1 MMAESASRPDAGNAG
16 DGQQPARLDEQVL
29 AVVRE
34 VAAELH
40 RSLDTPSRAGLEG
53 SLERDFG
60 LDSLARVE
68 LFGRLERQLAVR
80 VNEAAI
86 AEAETVND
94 LLGFLEKLEGGG
106 AAADFTPAAELDTAS
121 LAADPDDAQT
131 IIEVLEWHVAVHPD
145 RIHVYLY
152 GDGPDPEPITYSALL
167 ADAIAVAGGLRARG
181 VEPGDRVAIM
191 LPTGRDF
198 LASFYGIMYA
208 GCVPVP
214 VYPPA
219 RPSQLEDH
227 LRRIAGIIANSQSA
241 VLITFE
247 RARSVAGLLR
257 LQGLSSLAIATV
269 AELSS
274 SHRGG
279 GDVRGKRAAEDL
291 AFLQYTSGSTGE
303 PKGVV
308 LTHRNLL
315 VNLASMREATGVN
328 ASDVFVSWL
337 PLYHDMGLIGAVM
350 GSLYMGFTLVLMS
363 PLAFLARPSRWLRAI
378 HRHRGTLTAAPN
390 FAYEFCLS
398 KVDEREL
405 EGLDLSCLRMA
416 FNGAEA
422 VMPATINRFA
432 ERFASSGLRRE
443 AITPV
448 YGLAES
454 SVGLAFPPR
463 GRGPRIEFVDRTQ
476 MRLNERAVP
485 AAPADPKPLAIV
497 GCGLPLPGHEIRAV
511 DAAGRELPERHQG
524 RIQFRGPS
532 STSGYYRRPELSAQL
547 CDGDWLN
554 TGDLGFIAD
563 TELFLTGRAKDIIIR
578 GGHNIHPQELENAVS
593 QVPGVRKGG
602 VCVFPMADENTGT
615 ERLVVLAETDVSASD
630 ERARISAL
638 ISALSVDLLG
648 TPADEIVLAPPR
660 SVLKTSSGKIR
671 RSACRELY
679 ETGQLGQGVRPPW
692 MQLLRLAVR
701 GAGRQVVRVVSAA
714 AAWLWAGWVWTL
726 FALVVVIGSAVIL
739 TVPGIGLRRVLARAL
754 VKSALWLS
762 GLPVTVLGREHLAG
776 SGPRIVAA
784 NHASYADW
792 LVLGAVLPAHYSF
805 VSKQELSSAFLLGT
819 LLRRMGTSFVERF
832 DAAQGIEDTRR
843 LEERLRSGDSLTLF
857 PEGTFRRS
865 TGLLPFRMGA
875 FVLAARTSTP
885 IVTVALR
892 GTRWVLRDQEWFP
905 RRAAVTVT
913 VSEAIAPKGDDWAA
927 AVALRGAV
935 HDRLLHGSGE
945 PVTR

>member
-1 MMAESASRPDAGNAG
+1 MSQSDRPPVTDEKLPE
-16 DGQQPARLDEQVL
+16 DQGQARLPERVL

-40 RSLDTPSRAGLEG
+40 RSLGTPARAGLEG

-68 LFGRLERQLAVR
+68 LFGRLERQLGVR

-94 LLGFLEKLEGGG
+94 LLGFLEKLDGGV
-106 AAADFTPAAELDTAS
+106 AAADFTPAAELDAAS

-145 RIHVYLY
+145 RIYVYLY
-152 GDGPDPEPITYSALL
+152 GEGPDPEPITYSALL

-208 GCVPVP
+208 GGVPVP

-247 RARSVAGLLR
+247 RARKVAGLLR
-257 LQGLSSLAIATV
+257 LQGLSSLAIETV

-328 ASDVFVSWL
+328 ANDVFVSWL

-476 MRLNERAVP
+476 MRVNERAVP
-485 AAPADPKPLAIV
+485 ATPADPKPLAIV

-554 TGDLGFIAD
+554 TGDLGFLAD
-563 TELFLTGRAKDIIIR
+563 GELFLTGRAKDIIIR
-578 GGHNIHPQELENAVS
+578 GGHNIHPQELEDSVS
-593 QVPGVRKGG
+593 RVPGVRKGG

-638 ISALSVDLLG
+638 ISALSVELLG

-679 ETGQLGQGVRPPW
+679 ETGRLGQGVRAPW

-701 GAGRQVVRVVSAA
+701 GAGRQVVRALSGG

-726 FALVVVIGSAVIL
+726 FSLVAVIGSLVIL
-739 TVPGIGLRRVLARAL
+739 TVPGMRLRRALARVI

-776 SGPRIVAA
+776 SGARIVAA
-784 NHASYADW
+784 NHASYVDW

-805 VSKQELSSAFLLGT
+805 VAKQELSAVFLLGT
-819 LLRRMGTSFVERF
+819 VLRRMGTSFVERF
-832 DAAQGIEDTRR
+832 DTAQGIEDTRR

-885 IVTVALR
+885 VVSVALR
-892 GTRWVLRDQEWFP
+892 GTRWVLRDGEWFP

-913 VSEAIAPKGDDWAA
+913 VSEAIVPKGDDWPAA
-927 AVALRGAV
+927 IELRGVV
-935 HDRLLHGSGE
+935 HDRLLQGSGE
-945 PVTR
+945 PVTS

>member
-1 MMAESASRPDAGNAG
+1 MAESAGRPEADNSGEAR
-16 DGQQPARLDEQVL
+16 QPARLDGQVL

-40 RSLDTPSRAGLEG
+40 RSAGAPSRAGLEG

-68 LFGRLERQLAVR
+68 LFGRIERQLGVR

-86 AEAETVND
+86 AEAETVSD

-106 AAADFTPAAELDTAS
+106 AALDFAPAAELDPAL
-121 LAADPDDAQT
+121 LAADPQDAQT
-131 IIEVLEWHVAVHPD
+131 IIEVLEWHVAAHPD
-145 RIHVYLY
+145 RIYVYLY

-167 ADAIAVAGGLRARG
+167 ADAVAVAAGLRARG
-181 VEPGDRVAIM
+181 AEPGDRVAIM

-257 LQGLSSLAIATV
+257 LQGLSSLAIETV
-269 AELSS
+269 AELASTQ
-274 SHRGG
+274 RGA
-279 GDVRGKRAAEDL
+279 GDVRGKCASDDL

-328 ASDVFVSWL
+328 ANDVFVSWL

-350 GSLYMGFTLVLMS
+350 GSLYIGFTLVLMS

-405 EGLDLSCLRMA
+405 AGLDLSCLRMA
-416 FNGAEA
+416 FNGAEG

-432 ERFASSGLRRE
+432 ERFAAYGLRRE

-463 GRGPRIEFVDRTQ
+463 GRGPRVELVDRTQ
-476 MRLNERAVP
+476 MRVNERAVP
-485 AAPADPKPLAIV
+485 AASTDPRPLAIV

-511 DAAGRELPERHQG
+511 DTAGRELPERHQG

-532 STSGYYRRPELSAQL
+532 STSGYYRRPELSAEL
-547 CDGDWLN
+547 YDGDWLN

-563 TELFLTGRAKDIIIR
+563 GELFLTGRAKDIIIR
-578 GGHNIHPQELENAVS
+578 GGHNIHPQELEDSVS

-615 ERLVVLAETDVSASD
+615 ERLVVLAETDVAAPD
-630 ERARISAL
+630 ERARISEM
-638 ISALSVDLLG
+638 IRALSVDLLG

-679 ETGQLGQGVRPPW
+679 ETGQLGQGIRAPW

-701 GAGRQVVRVVSAA
+701 GAGRQVVRAVSVA
-714 AAWLWAGWVWTL
+714 AAWLWAGWAWTM
-726 FALVVVIGSAVIL
+726 FGLVAVIGAAVIL
-739 TVPGIGLRRVLARAL
+739 TVPGIGLRRALVSGL
-754 VKSALWLS
+754 VKSGLWLS
-762 GLPVTVLGREHLAG
+762 GLPVAVVGREHLAG

-792 LVLGAVLPAHYSF
+792 LVLGAILPAHYSF
-805 VSKQELSSAFLLGT
+805 VAKQELASSFPLGT

-832 DAAQGIEDTRR
+832 DATQGIEDTRR
-843 LEERLRSGDSLTLF
+843 LEERLRSGDSLALF
-857 PEGTFRRS
+857 PEGTFRRN

-885 IVTVALR
+885 IITVALR

-913 VSEAIAPKGDDWAA
+913 ISEAIAPKGSDWAA
-927 AVALRGAV
+927 AIELRGAV
-935 HDRLLHGSGE
+935 HDRLLQGSGE
-945 PVTR
+945 PVAR